1 MTDGQQQQAGMP
13 PAKAQKTTAASV
25 ASSLAAPAPV
35 ASSSVVTRSA
45 LAGPV
50 VVSGYKMP
58 VLLFS
63 AEPPLSQVINDEHL
77 AKCQELGIE
86 DIHREDDQD
95 AQEVKDYVMPA
106 THYMLAIE
114 VGPAPACANARAA
127 PGAPSSPCPVPAR
140 FFLLVPPR
148 RHQGE
153 YQADPSYM
161 DGQPDLTWRMR
172 STLVDW
178 LVGIHWQYKWQAE
191 TLLLAVN
198 ILDRYLSKKQ
208 VDKTKLQLVGA
219 TAMLIAC
226 KYEQIY
232 TPYIEDF
239 NYLCEEMY
247 TKQQFIDMERNILVT
262 LDFKLGQPSAM
273 TYLRRISKAENYDI
287 ATRTIAKYLVE
298 STILSEK
305 FIAFKPSQIAAASIL
320 AARRMRNSGPW
331 DATMEY
337 YSNYNE
343 DVLAPIVDELAAF
356 LHGNTRYR
364 AIFRKFSGKPFL
376 RASQFVEQHLQKT
389 AGKI

>member
-1 MTDGQQQQAGMP
+1 MP
-13 PAKAQKTTAASV
+13 PAKAQKTTAVSV

-35 ASSSVVTRSA
+35 ASSVVTRST

-63 AEPPLSQVINDEHL
+63 TEPPLSQVINDEHL
-77 AKCQELGIE
+77 TKCQELGIE

-114 VGPAPACANARAA
+114 VCPAPANGRVVPRA
-127 PGAPSSPCPVPAR
+127 PTHLILLSL
-140 FFLLVPPR
+140 LLVALP
-148 RHQGE
+148 HYQGE
-153 YQADPSYM
+153 YQADPNYM
-161 DGQPDLTWRMR
+161 EGQPDLTWRMR

-262 LDFKLGQPSAM
+262 LNFKLGQPSAM

-320 AARRMRNSGPW
+320 AARRMRSSGPW